1 MQKDKLR
8 LPLAAVAREKLKP
21 EAMVVLPLVEAEAAA
36 GPPAPV
42 QEGGGNLS
50 NDPPVFVAMV
60 GKKQLRRLHHRE
72 GCGAAFAELR
82 EMIPLEDLQGAEYHA
97 ERRPAKGYR

>member
-8 LPLAAVAREKLKP
+8 LPLAAVAREELKP
-21 EAMVVLPLVEAEAAA
+21 EAMVEAEAAA

-50 NDPPVFVAMV
+50 NDPPFFIAMV
-60 GKKQLRRLHHRE
+60 GKKQLRRLHHRG
-72 GCGAAFAELR
+72 GCGAVPAELR
-82 EMIPLEDLQGAEYHA
+82 EMIRLEDLQGAEYRA
-97 ERRPAKGYR
+97 KRRPAKGYR